1 MMAIK
6 KKTAVK
12 SSTVKKPRYKRA
24 SFSFMAPEA
33 QSVLVAGDFNSWD
46 PQAHPLKKTSDGL
59 WKVNIN
65 LSPGTYE
72 YRFLVD
78 GEWRNDPQCASYAPN
93 PFGED
98 NCVITLG

>member
-1 MMAIK
+1 MAIK

-78 GEWRNDPQCASYAPN
+78 GEWRNDPQCDYASSSPH
-93 PFGED
+93 G
-98 NCVITLG
+98 IG